1 MNDFD
6 VTGYLGIDMV
16 CLSSNGDARLEYY
29 EFFAISDY
37 EEYYPIFQEFD
48 GYLGFNFK
56 NEKFDADP
64 FIVELAENDEIAAAY
79 ATFEL

>member
-1 MNDFD
+1 MRSIILYFKN
-6 VTGYLGIDMV
+6 LM
-16 CLSSNGDARLEYY
+16 
-29 EFFAISDY
+29 AILAS
-37 EEYYPIFQEFD
+37 IS
-48 GYLGFNFK
+48 K